1 MRPGLQPRC
10 LSLGQIREFGC
21 RMARDLEVAILFA
34 DVVGST
40 QLYDK
45 FGDTKASETVA
56 VCLDAMKDATMQFD
70 GTVIKTIGDEVMST
84 FPSVDQA
91 MRAAVMMQSR
101 ITSDSRREDTIPV
114 SIRIGCHYGPVV
126 QEQNDIFGA
135 AVHTANRMTS
145 QAKAKQIVIS
155 GETVSLMSPELK
167 KQTRQID
174 VATVRGRLDEVALYE
189 LLWNP
194 EEATSMLP
202 TIEWENRKASR
213 LTLSFRDQ
221 TVELD
226 DKRKS
231 VTLGRADDNDLVIK
245 GNLISRI
252 HAKIEMRRGKFVLID
267 QSTNGTFI
275 ENVQGEERFVRRD
288 TTELHGEGVIGLG
301 RAEKA
306 EGREAF
312 GDGDLDRAGLE
323 DVGEVGGG
331 LACHHRQGH
340 RRGGDQGGQSFHG
353 SSSCW
358 MGGSGQAATAVGAF
372 LTVPRRFSSRS
383 ARRESGKHRAK
394 YMQAMIG

>member
-1 MRPGLQPRC
+1 
-10 LSLGQIREFGC
+10 
-21 RMARDLEVAILFA
+21 MARDLEVAILFA

-45 FGDTKASETVA
+45 FGDATASETVA
-56 VCLDAMKDATMQFD
+56 ACLDTMKDATLQFD

-101 ITSDSRREDTIPV
+101 ISADSRSEDSIPV

-145 QAKAKQIVIS
+145 QAKSRQIVIS
-155 GETVSLMSPELK
+155 GETVELLGPDLK

-194 EEATSMLP
+194 DEATSMLP
-202 TIEWENRKASR
+202 TIGWDDRTVSELV
-213 LTLSFRDQ
+213 LTFRDRSLQ
-221 TVELD
+221 LND
-226 DKRKS
+226 RRKGA
-231 VTLGRADDNDLVIK
+231 TMGRADDNDLVVK

-252 HAKIEMRRGKFVLID
+252 HAKIEMRKGKFVLID
-267 QSTNGTFI
+267 QSTNGTFLQ
-275 ENVQGEERFVRRD
+275 NVQGEERFIRRD

-301 RAEKA
+301 RAE
-306 EGREAF
+306 EP
-312 GDGDLDRAGLE
+312 
-323 DVGEVGGG
+323 
-331 LACHHRQGH
+331 
-340 RRGGDQGGQSFHG
+340 
-353 SSSCW
+353 
-358 MGGSGQAATAVGAF
+358 GGSLSIHFKT
-372 LTVPRRFSSRS
+372 L
-383 ARRESGKHRAK
+383 E
-394 YMQAMIG
+394 

>member
-1 MRPGLQPRC
+1 
-10 LSLGQIREFGC
+10 
-21 RMARDLEVAILFA
+21 MAKDLEVAIVFA

-56 VCLDAMKDATMQFD
+56 HCLEIMKDATHQFN

-84 FPSVDQA
+84 FETVDDA
-91 MRAAVMMQSR
+91 MGAAVMMQTR
-101 ITSDSRREDTIPV
+101 VTTETKEDGIPV
-114 SIRIGCHYGPVV
+114 TIRIGCHYGPVV

-155 GETVSLMSPELK
+155 GFTVEQMSPDLR

-189 LLWNP
+189 LVWQP

-202 TIEWENRKASR
+202 TIEWESRDRRASK
-213 LTLSFRDQ
+213 LLLNFRDS
-221 TVELD
+221 TIEVS

-231 VTLGRADDNDLVIK
+231 INLGRADDNDLVIK

-252 HAKIEMRRGKFVLID
+252 HAKIEMRRGKFVLVD

-275 ENVQGEERFVRRD
+275 QNVRGQETFVRRD
-288 TTELHGEGVIGLG
+288 TTELGEEGTIGLG
-301 RAEKA
+301 RAEEPGSK
-306 EGREAF
+306 
-312 GDGDLDRAGLE
+312 
-323 DVGEVGGG
+323 
-331 LACHHRQGH
+331 LAIYYKTI
-340 RRGGDQGGQSFHG
+340 D
-353 SSSCW
+353 
-358 MGGSGQAATAVGAF
+358 
-372 LTVPRRFSSRS
+372 
-383 ARRESGKHRAK
+383 
-394 YMQAMIG
+394 

>member
-1 MRPGLQPRC
+1 
-10 LSLGQIREFGC
+10 
-21 RMARDLEVAILFA
+21 MARDLEVAILFA

-45 FGDTKASETVA
+45 FGDATASETVA
-56 VCLDAMKDATMQFD
+56 ACLDTMKDATLQFD

-101 ITSDSRREDTIPV
+101 ISADSRGEDSIPV

-145 QAKAKQIVIS
+145 QAKSRQIVIS
-155 GETVSLMSPELK
+155 GETVELLGPDLK

-194 EEATSMLP
+194 DEATSMLP
-202 TIEWENRKASR
+202 TICWDDRTVSELV
-213 LTLSFRDQ
+213 LTFRDRSLQ
-221 TVELD
+221 LND
-226 DKRKS
+226 RRKGA
-231 VTLGRADDNDLVIK
+231 TMGRADDNDLVVK

-252 HAKIEMRRGKFVLID
+252 HAKIEMRKGKFVLID
-267 QSTNGTFI
+267 QSTNGTFLQ
-275 ENVQGEERFVRRD
+275 NVQGEERFIRRD

-301 RAEKA
+301 RAE
-306 EGREAF
+306 EP
-312 GDGDLDRAGLE
+312 
-323 DVGEVGGG
+323 
-331 LACHHRQGH
+331 
-340 RRGGDQGGQSFHG
+340 
-353 SSSCW
+353 
-358 MGGSGQAATAVGAF
+358 GGSLSIHFKT
-372 LTVPRRFSSRS
+372 L
-383 ARRESGKHRAK
+383 E
-394 YMQAMIG
+394 

>member
-1 MRPGLQPRC
+1 
-10 LSLGQIREFGC
+10 
-21 RMARDLEVAILFA
+21 MAKDLEVAIVFA

-56 VCLDAMKDATMQFD
+56 QCLDVMKDATHQYK

-84 FPSVDQA
+84 FPTVDQA
-91 MRAAVMMQSR
+91 MRAAVVMQSR
-101 ITSDSRREDTIPV
+101 ISADNRKEENIPV
-114 SIRIGCHYGPVV
+114 SIRIGCHFGPVV

-145 QAKAKQIVIS
+145 QAKARQIVIS
-155 GETVSLMSPELK
+155 GETVSMMSPELQ

-202 TIEWENRKASR
+202 TIGWGERKASKLVLNFR
-213 LTLSFRDQ
+213 LSSL
-221 TVELD
+221 VLD
-226 DKRKS
+226 DQKKS
-231 VTLGRADDNDLVIK
+231 VTIGRADDNDLVIK

-267 QSTNGTFI
+267 QSTNGTFLQ
-275 ENVQGEERFVRRD
+275 NVQGEERFVRRD

-301 RAEKA
+301 RADEP
-306 EGREAF
+306 
-312 GDGDLDRAGLE
+312 
-323 DVGEVGGG
+323 
-331 LACHHRQGH
+331 
-340 RRGGDQGGQSFHG
+340 G
-353 SSSCW
+353 SSL
-358 MGGSGQAATAVGAF
+358 AIHYKTK
-372 LTVPRRFSSRS
+372 
-383 ARRESGKHRAK
+383 E
-394 YMQAMIG
+394 